1 MGVKRSSGAARVEEQ
16 VVLEWKRYAARRAR
30 SADKVAAGACYLEPR
45 PCPFEARPDFETRFV
60 QDCVHCARL
69 HDAAERTGV
78 ASPGSSGVL
87 PSLPL
92 LIRLVENEGNGLAP
106 SPGTDGEDGRWRAA
120 AVFLR
125 TLPLL
130 HASSLPDRTARILL
144 AAIARAYEDVVDTIL
159 FFEVPAESSALT
171 LLAAFRH
178 ADLDV
183 GLPAMGGPI
192 DVDALESTGAFDG
205 AVFDRLRE
213 GPIALDQDRDLL
225 SDAAF
230 EGRTAVV
237 QRPSRELRLPSLLV
251 EHLPDAPVA
260 ILPVFGRERVRG
272 LLVVSAAPGIAG
284 WTSDQMELL
293 TAITAQTGLALE
305 ASGLL
310 DMARR
315 RGTGLRSLLGLAVAS
330 LKAQRPDILE
340 AALST
345 LSASLEAPAGMAW
358 TWQPRTAGGA
368 ENAPAR
374 PDAPPTTHGD
384 PAAEEADLLEMGVSL
399 RHWLEAD
406 TRPIVIDDVRIDP
419 RLPGTLP
426 PGWLSAMAVPLKSED
441 MVRGAILLVR
451 TGAEGASPRPFS
463 PDDVAIA
470 ELGASIVALVATR
483 DHSENAASR
492 SGRRVQELEAQL
504 RHADRMS
511 VVGERGI
518 QVAQEIR
525 NPIAAITGFARRVLR
540 SMGESDPNKEAIEII
555 LRETE
560 RLERILVEQVSLAQ
574 MTRPR
579 LKLQSL
585 NALVQEVLE
594 LQSEELVRR
603 RVRLL
608 KRLSPEVPSL
618 LLDGEKM
625 RHVLLHI
632 LQYALQQVPSGGRVR
647 VETRT
652 GTGHVQAEIAHDGP
666 KSPGESLDRL
676 FVPFSMSR
684 RYGAGV
690 GLAVAYQIV
699 REHGGEIRA
708 RSEGDWSSILTI
720 YLPVLE
726 NQDRRGKPDR
736 RAGRNDRRRRL
747 A

>member
-1 MGVKRSSGAARVEEQ
+1 MGVKRSTGAGRIEEQ
-16 VVLEWKRYAARRAR
+16 LVLEWKRYAARRTH
-30 SADKVAAGACYLEPR
+30 SADRVASGACYLEPR
-45 PCPFEARPDFETRFV
+45 PCPFESRPDFETRFA
-60 QDCVHCARL
+60 QDCVHCPRL
-69 HDAAERTGV
+69 HDAAARTGL
-78 ASPGSSGVL
+78 APSGPPGIA
-87 PSLPL
+87 PTLPL
-92 LIRLVENEGNGLAP
+92 LTRLLEEEGNGLAP
-106 SPGTDGEDGRWRAA
+106 SMGDGEDGRWRAA
-120 AVFLR
+120 AIFLR
-125 TLPLL
+125 ALPLL
-130 HASSLPDRTARILL
+130 HASSVPDRTARILL
-144 AAIARAYEDVVDTIL
+144 ASVARAYEDVVDTIL
-159 FFEVPAESSALT
+159 FFEVPAESSALS

-192 DVDALESTGAFDG
+192 DVDAMESTGAFDG

-213 GPIALDQDRDLL
+213 GSIPLDQDRDLL
-225 SDAAF
+225 SDAVF
-230 EGRTAVV
+230 EGRTAIVP
-237 QRPSRELRLPSLLV
+237 RPSRELRLPTLLV

-272 LLVVSAAPGIAG
+272 LLVVSAAPGITG

-293 TAITAQTGLALE
+293 AAITAQTGIALE
-305 ASGLL
+305 GAGLL
-310 DMARR
+310 DVARR
-315 RGTGLRSLLGLAVAS
+315 RGTGLRTLLGLATAS
-330 LKAQRPDILE
+330 LKTQRPDVLE

-345 LSASLEAPAGMAW
+345 LTASVEAAVGAAW
-358 TWQPRTAGGA
+358 TWQPRPAA
-368 ENAPAR
+368 ETSDAPAR
-374 PDAPPTTHGD
+374 HDAPAVTHGD
-384 PAAEEADLLEMGVSL
+384 PTADDADLVEMGSSL

-406 TRPIVIDDVRIDP
+406 PRTIVIEDVRSDP

-426 PGWLSAMAVPLKSED
+426 PGWLSALAVPLKAED
-441 MVRGAILLVR
+441 TVRGAILLVR
-451 TGAEGASPRPFS
+451 TGAEGASPRPFQ
-463 PDDVAIA
+463 PDDVAVA

-483 DHSENAASR
+483 DYAEGAGSRAA
-492 SGRRVQELEAQL
+492 RRVAELEAQL

-540 SMGESDPNKEAIEII
+540 SMGEDDPNREALEII

-574 MTRPR
+574 MSRPR

-618 LLDGEKM
+618 LLDGDKM

-647 VETRT
+647 VETRS

-720 YLPVLE
+720 YLPVRE

>member
-1 MGVKRSSGAARVEEQ
+1 MEDQ
-16 VVLEWKRYAARRAR
+16 LVLEWKRYAARRAQ
-30 SADKVAAGACYLEPR
+30 SADRVAAGTCFLEPR
-45 PCPFEARPDFETRFV
+45 PCPFEPRADFETRFG

-78 ASPGSSGVL
+78 LASGSSGVA
-87 PSLPL
+87 PTLPL
-92 LIRLVENEGNGLAP
+92 LTRLLEEEADGLAP
-106 SPGTDGEDGRWRAA
+106 ATDGGEDGRWRAA
-120 AVFLR
+120 AIFLR
-125 TLPLL
+125 ALPLL

-159 FFEVPAESSALT
+159 FFEVPPESSVLM
-171 LLAAFRH
+171 LIAAFRH

-183 GLPAMGGPI
+183 DLPSMGGQV

-225 SDAAF
+225 SDAVF
-230 EGRTAVV
+230 EGRTAIVP
-237 QRPSRELRLPSLLV
+237 RPSRELRLPALLV
-251 EHLPDAPVA
+251 EHLPDAPAA

-272 LLVVSAAPGIAG
+272 LLVLSASPGIAG

-293 TAITAQTGLALE
+293 AAITAQTGIALE
-305 ASGLL
+305 GAGLL
-310 DMARR
+310 DIARR
-315 RGTGLRSLLGLAVAS
+315 RGAGLRSLLGLASSS
-330 LKAQRPDILE
+330 LKAQRPDLLE

-345 LSASLEAPAGMAW
+345 LSASLDAPAAVAW
-358 TWQPRTAGGA
+358 TWQPRRA
-368 ENAPAR
+368 EAADGTPAPRQDAPAV
-374 PDAPPTTHGD
+374 THGD
-384 PAAEEADLLEMGVSL
+384 PEAEDGDILEMGTSL
-399 RHWLEAD
+399 RHWLDAD
-406 TRPIVIDDVRIDP
+406 PRPILIEDVRTDP

-426 PGWLSAMAVPLKSED
+426 PGWLSALAVPLRVED
-441 MVRGAILLVR
+441 LVRGAILLVR
-451 TGAEGASPRPFS
+451 TGSEGSSPRPFQ
-463 PDDVAIA
+463 PDDVTIA
-470 ELGASIVALVATR
+470 ELGAAVVAL
-483 DHSENAASR
+483 AASR
-492 SGRRVQELEAQL
+492 EASEGAASRAERRVQELEAQL
-504 RHADRMS
+504 RHADKLS

-540 SMGESDPNKEAIEII
+540 SMTNEDPNREALEII

-594 LQSEELVRR
+594 LQSEDLVRR

-608 KRLSPEVPSL
+608 KRLSPDVPSL

-625 RHVLLHI
+625 RHVLLQI

-652 GTGHVQAEIAHDGP
+652 GPGHVQAEVAHDGP
-666 KSPGESLDRL
+666 KTAGESLDRL

-720 YLPVLE
+720 YLPVRE

>member
-1 MGVKRSSGAARVEEQ
+1 MGVKRSSGSARVEEQ
-16 VVLEWKRYAARRAR
+16 LVLEWKRYAARRAR
-30 SADKVAAGACYLEPR
+30 SADKVAAGACFLESR
-45 PCPFEARPDFETRFV
+45 PCPFEARTDFETRFV

-78 ASPGSSGVL
+78 ASPGASGVA
-87 PSLPL
+87 PTLPL
-92 LIRLVENEGNGLAP
+92 LTRLLEEEGNGLAP
-106 SPGTDGEDGRWRAA
+106 STGMDGEDGRWRAA
-120 AVFLR
+120 AIFLR
-125 TLPLL
+125 ALPLL
-130 HASSLPDRTARILL
+130 HASSLSDRTARILL

-159 FFEVPAESSALT
+159 FFEVPQESSSLS

-183 GLPAMGGPI
+183 GLPASGGPI

-213 GPIALDQDRDLL
+213 GPIALDQDLL
-225 SDAAF
+225 SDAVF
-230 EGRTAVV
+230 EGRTSVV
-237 QRPSRELRLPSLLV
+237 PRPSRELRLPSLLV

-293 TAITAQTGLALE
+293 TAITAQTGIALE
-305 ASGLL
+305 AAGLL
-310 DMARR
+310 EVARR
-315 RGTGLRSLLGLAVAS
+315 RGTGLRALLGLATAS
-330 LKAQRPDILE
+330 LKTQRPEVLE

-345 LSASLEAPAGMAW
+345 LAASLEAPAAVAW
-358 TWQPRTAGGA
+358 TWQPRGA
-368 ENAPAR
+368 EVGPTR
-374 PDAPPTTHGD
+374 PDGAPVTHGD

-406 TRPIVIDDVRIDP
+406 PRPIAIDDVRTDP

-426 PGWLSAMAVPLKSED
+426 SKWISALVVPLKSED
-441 MVRGAILLVR
+441 VIRGAVLLVR
-451 TGAEGASPRPFS
+451 TGADGASPRPFPS
-463 PDDVAIA
+463 DDVAIA

-483 DHSENAASR
+483 DHSESAASR
-492 SGRRVQELEAQL
+492 SSRRVQELEAQL
-504 RHADRMS
+504 RHADKMS

-525 NPIAAITGFARRVLR
+525 NPIAAITGFARRALR
-540 SMGESDPNKEAIEII
+540 TMEEGDPNREALEII
-555 LRETE
+555 LRETD

-608 KRLSPEVPSL
+608 KRLSPEVPTL

-666 KSPGESLDRL
+666 KTPGESLDRL
-676 FVPFSMSR
+676 FVPFSVSR

-720 YLPVLE
+720 YLPVRE